1 MNSKLKEEQEGKET
15 FPFEDTNENVKI
27 NYSDFLK
34 DTEEIEAQIKKEEE
48 EKKAKIKEKIKRFE
62 SVRIKEKKDNSN
74 KNDVAFDSIDFDTDE
89 IKNAEKV
96 KKIAVI
102 TSSVTAALIVLY
114 LIIAFGYFSNRFLPS
129 TIINDVDCSNKTVD
143 EISSIMAEK
152 VNDYHLSILYNDIT
166 VDELYGSDINMEFG
180 DMDKVLQDI
189 CDHQKKVSW
198 LKGVFCNSEPISTG
212 KGLKYDTSVLNQF
225 INSSLVLGITSTT
238 KSVDAYIK
246 FNEGKY
252 EIVPAVYGD
261 EINKNAVVNKIISAV
276 NSLDNSLDIN
286 RDDCF
291 IKPVLT
297 EYNDN
302 LINSC
307 NLANKLINNKIELNA
322 ADDLFEIPVDIKKD
336 WFDVNSEGSLI
347 FDEDAFAKYM
357 DKVDKS
363 YSANTEVRE
372 FKTFYGDTVK
382 VTGGDFGTSLNRKKM
397 QADMQE
403 AMFKEG
409 NTKVVAEF
417 YVTQNEIGNSYIE
430 VDLSNQ
436 MLWMFIDGE
445 QKLCAPIITGR
456 DDETHATPEG
466 IYRLKSK
473 SIGGTVKEKDESKT
487 VKYWMSINGENGI
500 CDADWKNLFG
510 GEVYKTEGSD
520 GSIYV
525 LEDAAKTIY
534 ENSYENMPIVCYH
547 HAIVEDFFIEDSYMN
562 ELMNLIA
569 NKPEIPEYKGD
580 NETEE
585 TSEDV
590 TDETGNEEEQS
601 ESVSQESSDAADNN
615 DTSLQND
622 TNLQSDENGESVEN
636 TEENDEPINEST
648 DNEE

>member
-1 MNSKLKEEQEGKET
+1 MNNKLKEEQEGKEA
-15 FPFEDTNENVKI
+15 FPVEDTNENVKI

-34 DTEEIEAQIKKEEE
+34 DTEEIEAQIRKEEE
-48 EKKAKIKEKIKRFE
+48 EKKAKIKEKIRRFE
-62 SVRIKEKKDNSN
+62 PVKIKEKKEDKN
-74 KNDVAFDSIDFDTDE
+74 KLDVTYESIDFDTDE
-89 IKNAEKV
+89 IKNAEKL
-96 KKIAVI
+96 KKRAVI
-102 TSSVTAALIVLY
+102 TSSVIGALIVLY
-114 LIIAFGYFSNRFLPS
+114 LLISFGYFNNRFLPS

-152 VNDYHLSILYNDIT
+152 VNDYHLNILFNDIT

-180 DMDKVLQDI
+180 DMDKVLREI
-189 CDHQKKVSW
+189 CDHQKKISW

-225 INSSLVLGITSTT
+225 INSSLVLSITSTT
-238 KSVDAYIK
+238 ESVDAGIEFK
-246 FNEGKY
+246 DGKY

-261 EINKNAVVNKIISAV
+261 EINKTAVVNKIISAV

-297 EYNDN
+297 EDNDN

-307 NLANKLINNKIELNA
+307 NLANKLIKNKIELNA
-322 ADDLFEIPVDIKKD
+322 TDDLFEIPLDIKKD

-347 FDEDAFAKYM
+347 FDENSFAKYM

-363 YSANTEVRE
+363 YSASTEVRE

-382 VTGGDFGTSLNRKKM
+382 VTGGDFGTALNRTKM
-397 QADMQE
+397 QDDMQK
-403 AMFKEG
+403 AMFNEG
-409 NTKVVAEF
+409 STTVVAEF
-417 YVTQNEIGNSYIE
+417 YVTQKEIGSSYIE

-436 MLWMFIDGE
+436 MLWMFVDGE
-445 QKLCAPIITGR
+445 QKLCTPIITGR
-456 DDETHATPEG
+456 DDEDHATPEG
-466 IYRLKSK
+466 VYRLKSK
-473 SIGGTVKEKDESKT
+473 SMGGTVKEKDKNKT

-500 CDADWKNLFG
+500 CDADWKTLFG

-534 ENSYENMPIVCYH
+534 ENSYENMPIVCYYH
-547 HAIVEDFFIEDSYMN
+547 GIVEDFFIEDSYMN

-569 NKPEIPEYKGD
+569 NKPEIPEYKGES
-580 NETEE
+580 ETEE
-585 TSEDV
+585 NGEEV
-590 TDETGNEEEQS
+590 TDEADNEEEKT
-601 ESVSQESSDAADNN
+601 ESVSQETADTENN
-615 DTSLQND
+615 DTSI
-622 TNLQSDENGESVEN
+622 QSEENSEPVEN
-636 TEENDEPINEST
+636 TEENNEPVTEAT
-648 DNEE
+648 DSEE